1 MSVAGVLF
9 PRCKDDSGVGH
20 LSLVICQE
28 GVGAKRQ
35 RALALFTDVIF
46 FQWRGGQSTG
56 EIAEI

>member
-1 MSVAGVLF
+1 MAGVLF

-46 FQWRGGQSTG
+46 FQWR
-56 EIAEI
+56 